1 MPDINLEKINLNLSQ
16 NTVKAG
22 DLFFVFTDD
31 SYYKIADPCMVVK
44 FGHNYLTLIS
54 LQNGCKFDSCFSVS
68 GSETIGNVLRK
79 IEDFPTVVKAVYYPE
94 DQVKISFSDK

>member
-31 SYYKIADPCMVVK
+31 SYYKIADPCMVVE
-44 FGHNYLTLIS
+44 FDHTYLTLIS
-54 LQNGCKFDSCFSVS
+54 LQNGCKLDSCFS